1 MSDTEKI
8 HIIGIGDDGADG
20 ITSRAKTLIDE
31 AQLLIGPPFILKL
44 FDGQSSECWDAGDD
58 IEALANRLNSAEHQ
72 KVVILTPGDPLF
84 YGTARY
90 LCDRLGKD
98 RFEVLPHVSTMQLA
112 FARVKETWN
121 EAYLTNLAT
130 HSLTHVINKI
140 RNAERVGVFTASHA
154 TPADLANAL
163 LDAGIDYF
171 TAYVCENLGAP
182 DERVTSGELS
192 EFTEVKFG
200 ELNVM
205 ILVRKPDVP
214 DRPRQMEGRRI
225 FGNPDDLFLQSKP
238 KRGLLTNSETRVI
251 ALAELD
257 LGPTSIVWDIGAGS
271 GSVALEA
278 AQLAP
283 EGHVFAV
290 EMDTDDF
297 ELIRQN
303 ADRFRLHN
311 VTPVL
316 GRAPE
321 AWEDLPIPDAI
332 FVGGTGRQ
340 AATIVEQAI
349 VRLKSGGRIVVDM
362 ASIENLQAVQA
373 VMRQATGDVN
383 ILMINVSRG
392 NYQLESLRFD
402 ALTPK
407 FVLSAVKP

>member
-31 AQLLIGPPFILKL
+31 AQLLIGPQFILKL

-154 TPADLANAL
+154 TPANLANAL

-349 VRLKSGGRIVVDM
+349 GRLKSGGRIVVDM

>member
-130 HSLTHVINKI
+130 HSLTHVISKI

-192 EFTEVKFG
+192 EFTEIKFG

-349 VRLKSGGRIVVDM
+349 GRLKSGGRIVVDM

>member
-130 HSLTHVINKI
+130 HSLTHVISKI

-182 DERVTSGELS
+182 DERVTAGELS

-349 VRLKSGGRIVVDM
+349 GRLKSGGRIVVDM

>member
-20 ITSRAKTLIDE
+20 ITSRAQTLIEE

-140 RNAERVGVFTASHA
+140 RNAERVGVFTTSHA

-163 LDAGIDYF
+163 IDAGIDYF

-182 DERVTSGELS
+182 DERVTSGELT

-349 VRLKSGGRIVVDM
+349 GRLKSGGRIVVDM

>member
-349 VRLKSGGRIVVDM
+349 GRLKSGGRIVVDM

>member
-20 ITSRAKTLIDE
+20 ITSRAKSLIDE

-349 VRLKSGGRIVVDM
+349 GRLKSGGRIVVDM

>member
-90 LCDRLGKD
+90 LCERLGKD

-257 LGPTSIVWDIGAGS
+257 LGPASIVWDIGAGS

-349 VRLKSGGRIVVDM
+349 GRLKSGGRIVVDM

-383 ILMINVSRG
+383 ILMLNVSRG

>member
-72 KVVILTPGDPLF
+72 KVVILTAGDPLF

-130 HSLTHVINKI
+130 HSLTHVISKI

-349 VRLKSGGRIVVDM
+349 GRLKSGGRIVVDM

>member
-20 ITSRAKTLIDE
+20 ITSRAKTLIGE
-31 AQLLIGPPFILKL
+31 AQLLIGPAFILKL

-192 EFTEVKFG
+192 EFTDVKFG

-349 VRLKSGGRIVVDM
+349 GRLKSGGRIVVDM

>member
-90 LCDRLGKD
+90 LCERLGKD

-257 LGPTSIVWDIGAGS
+257 LGPASIVWDIGAGS

-349 VRLKSGGRIVVDM
+349 GRLKSGGRIVVDM

>member
-349 VRLKSGGRIVVDM
+349 GRLKSGGRIVVDM

-373 VMRQATGDVN
+373 VMRHATGDVN

>member
-130 HSLTHVINKI
+130 HSLTHVISKI

-349 VRLKSGGRIVVDM
+349 GRLKSGGRIVVDM

>member
-1 MSDTEKI
+1 MSDPAKI

-20 ITSRAKTLIDE
+20 ITSRAKDLIAKAE
-31 AQLLIGPPFILKL
+31 LLIGPEYILKL
-44 FDGQSSECWDAGDD
+44 FEGHDSECWDAGDD
-58 IEALANRLNSAEHQ
+58 IDDLTGRLNSSLHQ
-72 KVVILTPGDPLF
+72 NVVILTPGDPLF

-90 LCDRLGKD
+90 LCDRIGKE

-112 FARVKETWN
+112 FARVKESWN

-130 HSLTHVINKI
+130 QSLSHVVNKI
-140 RNAERVGVFTASHA
+140 RSAERVGVFTAAHA
-154 TPADLANAL
+154 PPSLLASAL
-163 LDAGIDYF
+163 LEVGIDYF
-171 TAYVCENLGAP
+171 TAYVCENLGSP

-192 EFTEVKFG
+192 EFTKAEFG

-214 DRPRQMEGRRI
+214 DRPREMEGRRL
-225 FGNPDDLFLQSKP
+225 FGNPDELFLQSKP
-238 KRGLLTNSETRVI
+238 KRGLLTNSEIRVI
-251 ALAELD
+251 ALGELD
-257 LGPTSIVWDIGAGS
+257 LGLTSIVWDIGAGS

-278 AQLAP
+278 AQLATA
-283 EGHVFAV
+283 GHVYAV

-303 ADRFRLHN
+303 AERFGLDN

-316 GRAPE
+316 GQAPD
-321 AWEDLPIPDAI
+321 AWADLPAPDAV

-340 AATIVEQAI
+340 AGNIVKQAI
-349 VRLKSGGRIVVDM
+349 ARLKPGGRIVADM
-362 ASIENLQAVQA
+362 ASIENLQAVHA
-373 VMRQATGDVN
+373 VMREATGDVN
-383 ILMINVSRG
+383 ILMLNVSRG

-407 FVLSAVKP
+407 FVLSAVKT

>member
-20 ITSRAKTLIDE
+20 ITSRAKTLIGE
-31 AQLLIGPPFILKL
+31 AQLLIGPAFILKL

-349 VRLKSGGRIVVDM
+349 GRLKSGGRIVVDM

>member
-72 KVVILTPGDPLF
+72 KVVILTAGDPLF

-349 VRLKSGGRIVVDM
+349 GRLKSGGRIVVDM

-373 VMRQATGDVN
+373 VMRRATGDVN

>member
-257 LGPTSIVWDIGAGS
+257 LGPASIVWDIGAGS

-349 VRLKSGGRIVVDM
+349 GRLKSGGRIVVDM

>member
-20 ITSRAKTLIDE
+20 ITSRAKTLIEE

-349 VRLKSGGRIVVDM
+349 GRLKSGGRIVVDM

>member
-349 VRLKSGGRIVVDM
+349 SRLKSGGRIVVDM

>member
-72 KVVILTPGDPLF
+72 KVVILTAGDPLF

-130 HSLTHVINKI
+130 HSLTHVISKI

-238 KRGLLTNSETRVI
+238 KRGLLTNSET
-251 ALAELD
+251 E
-257 LGPTSIVWDIGAGS
+257 
-271 GSVALEA
+271 
-278 AQLAP
+278 
-283 EGHVFAV
+283 
-290 EMDTDDF
+290 
-297 ELIRQN
+297 
-303 ADRFRLHN
+303 RL
-311 VTPVL
+311 P
-316 GRAPE
+316 
-321 AWEDLPIPDAI
+321 
-332 FVGGTGRQ
+332 
-340 AATIVEQAI
+340 
-349 VRLKSGGRIVVDM
+349 
-362 ASIENLQAVQA
+362 
-373 VMRQATGDVN
+373 
-383 ILMINVSRG
+383 
-392 NYQLESLRFD
+392 
-402 ALTPK
+402 
-407 FVLSAVKP
+407 

>member
-1 MSDTEKI
+1 MWFKPLLFQTLLVTASSFVSHHARPKFT
-8 HIIGIGDDGADG
+8 
-20 ITSRAKTLIDE
+20 ITHTHTLIDLPPSVPE
-31 AQLLIGPPFILKL
+31 LPPSVPELPQFAPPQFAPPPFT
-44 FDGQSSECWDAGDD
+44 Q
-58 IEALANRLNSAEHQ
+58 
-72 KVVILTPGDPLF
+72 
-84 YGTARY
+84 
-90 LCDRLGKD
+90 
-98 RFEVLPHVSTMQLA
+98 STMQLA

-349 VRLKSGGRIVVDM
+349 GRLKSGGRIVVDM

>member
-1 MSDTEKI
+1 MSDTERI

-349 VRLKSGGRIVVDM
+349 GRLKSGGRIVVDM

>member
-130 HSLTHVINKI
+130 HSLTHVISKI

-192 EFTEVKFG
+192 EFTEIKFG

>member
-1 MSDTEKI
+1 M
-8 HIIGIGDDGADG
+8 
-20 ITSRAKTLIDE
+20 
-31 AQLLIGPPFILKL
+31 
-44 FDGQSSECWDAGDD
+44 
-58 IEALANRLNSAEHQ
+58 
-72 KVVILTPGDPLF
+72 
-84 YGTARY
+84 
-90 LCDRLGKD
+90 
-98 RFEVLPHVSTMQLA
+98 
-112 FARVKETWN
+112 
-121 EAYLTNLAT
+121 
-130 HSLTHVINKI
+130 
-140 RNAERVGVFTASHA
+140 
-154 TPADLANAL
+154 
-163 LDAGIDYF
+163 
-171 TAYVCENLGAP
+171 
-182 DERVTSGELS
+182 
-192 EFTEVKFG
+192 
-200 ELNVM
+200 
-205 ILVRKPDVP
+205 
-214 DRPRQMEGRRI
+214 
-225 FGNPDDLFLQSKP
+225 
-238 KRGLLTNSETRVI
+238 LTNSETRVI